1 MHGAHDRTI
10 RLRDGRTLGY
20 AEYGAPDGMP
30 VVYAHGGL
38 SCRLDVETGASSAQ
52 EFGIR
57 LISVDRPGI
66 GLSDPKPGR
75 VVADWAA
82 DIAELTDQLG
92 IDTFAAIGW
101 SMGGQYAL
109 ALGHE
114 LRSSV
119 TRVAV
124 IAGGLPLTEPGRFD
138 QMPPMDRVFI
148 RMSQRAPWLA
158 RQCLGGMGLV
168 ARCTP
173 DLFGRLAAPDLPPA
187 DAAVLRA
194 EGFRSFGRVSA
205 EALRH
210 PEGHVE
216 DYLAAVQPWGF
227 TPADI
232 TVPVDVWGGTGDHFL
247 DPSWPAELAR
257 RIPGAS
263 LYSRNGGHF
272 LAHLHWPEIFEQLR
286 R

>member
-1 MHGAHDRTI
+1 MLTIERFACATAGRLATPNTGPPMACPSSTRTAAS
-10 RLRDGRTLGY
+10 R
-20 AEYGAPDGMP
+20 
-30 VVYAHGGL
+30 
-38 SCRLDVETGASSAQ
+38 CRLDVQTGASSAQ
-52 EFGIR
+52 ESGIR

-75 VVADWAA
+75 VVADWAT

-109 ALGHE
+109 ALGHG

-158 RQCLGGMGLV
+158 RRCLGGMGFV

-173 DLFGRLAAPDLPPA
+173 DLFARLAALDLPPA

-216 DYLAAVQPWGF
+216 DYVAAVQPWGF
-227 TPADI
+227 SPADI
-232 TVPVDVWGGTGDHFL
+232 TVPVDVWGGKGDHFL

-257 RIPGAS
+257 QIPGAS
-263 LYSRNGGHF
+263 LYRRDGGHF